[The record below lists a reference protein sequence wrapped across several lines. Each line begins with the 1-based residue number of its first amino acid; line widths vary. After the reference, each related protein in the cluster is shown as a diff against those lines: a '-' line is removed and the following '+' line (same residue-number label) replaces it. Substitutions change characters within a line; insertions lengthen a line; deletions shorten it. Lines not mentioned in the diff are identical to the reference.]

1 MNAVLTPNS
10 VAVEWG
16 DLLYEVACHFSSTAE
31 LDEVLSQVLELIV
44 RALGANAGSIYLFDQ
59 DGYIS
64 QSILVRSEFA
74 PEIKRYA
81 IATVI
86 ERGFTGWIYQNQK
99 ADIIYDTETD
109 DRWVRLPPSLPVTRS
124 ALGAPFLRRGG
135 VIGIMILNHPK
146 TRAFTP
152 RHLLLLEMIAIQAAA
167 VIENAVMYA
176 QANNERK
183 TLQAIISGVRDV
195 TVVTDQLDRLILA
208 NPAAQRV
215 LGLSKALYG
224 SFIDELIK
232 EREVIDF
239 YRTAVS
245 SGEKEREVI
254 LSNGGVYTCTLVKIP
269 EVGWM
274 IGMHDVT
281 ALKELDT
288 VKSEFVSNVSHD
300 LRSPLA
306 VIQGYVWLL
315 DQLPRLSKEARGY
328 VVEINRLIDL
338 MSDLISNLLDLSQIE
353 MGIEADYKDISF
365 NEVVANAVKNMQS
378 TAAGRQ
384 VKLVPVIPTD
394 VLSLRGS
401 PTRLAQAV
409 TNLVGNA
416 IKFTPPEGVV
426 TVCLSAEGNF
436 ATVRIIDT
444 GPGIPEDLQP
454 LLFQKFSRLAQKST
468 KNNEGHGLGLAIV
481 RTIVEAHHGQVWVK
495 SHEGQGSTFAFSVPL
510 SG

>member
-1 MNAVLTPNS
+1 MNAVLTPS
-10 VAVEWG
+10 SLAVEWG
-16 DLLYEVACHFSSTAE
+16 ELLYEIASHLSSTSE

-44 RALGANAGSIYLFDQ
+44 QALGANAGSIFLFDQ

-64 QSILVRSEFA
+64 QSILVRSDLA
-74 PEIKRYA
+74 PEIKRHA
-81 IATVI
+81 IATVM
-86 ERGFTGWIYQNQK
+86 ERGFAGWLYQNQK
-99 ADIIYDTETD
+99 AGIILDTETD
-109 DRWVRLPPSLPVTRS
+109 ERWVRLPPTSPVTRS
-124 ALGAPFLRRGG
+124 ALGAPFIRRGG
-135 VIGIMILNHPK
+135 VIGIMIINHPK
-146 TRAFTP
+146 PNAFTP
-152 RHLLLLEMIAIQAAA
+152 RHLLLLEMIATQVAA
-167 VIENAVMYA
+167 VIENAAMYA
-176 QANNERK
+176 QANNERQ

-195 TVVTDQLDRLILA
+195 TVVTDLLDRLILA

-224 SFIDELIK
+224 NFIDELIK

-239 YRTAVS
+239 YRSAVS
-245 SGEKEREVI
+245 SGEKEREVT
-254 LSNGGVYTCTLVKIP
+254 LSNGWTYTCTLVKIP

-281 ALKELDT
+281 ALKELDA
-288 VKSEFVSNVSHD
+288 VKSEFVSHVSHD

-315 DQLPRLSKEARGY
+315 GQLPRLNKEARGY
-328 VVEINRLIDL
+328 VVEINRLIDY
-338 MSDLISNLLDLSQIE
+338 MSELISNLLDLSQIE
-353 MGIEADYKDISF
+353 MGIEADFKDISF
-365 NEVVANAVKNMQS
+365 NEVVANAVENMQS
-378 TAAGRQ
+378 IAAARQ
-384 VKLVPVIPTD
+384 VQLVPVIPSE
-394 VLSLRGS
+394 VLNLRGS
-401 PTRLAQAV
+401 PTRLGQAI

-416 IKFTPPEGVV
+416 IKFTPPAGVV
-426 TVCLSAEGNF
+426 TVSISTEGNF
-436 ATVRIIDT
+436 ATLRIIDT

-468 KNNEGHGLGLAIV
+468 KTNEGHGLGLAIV